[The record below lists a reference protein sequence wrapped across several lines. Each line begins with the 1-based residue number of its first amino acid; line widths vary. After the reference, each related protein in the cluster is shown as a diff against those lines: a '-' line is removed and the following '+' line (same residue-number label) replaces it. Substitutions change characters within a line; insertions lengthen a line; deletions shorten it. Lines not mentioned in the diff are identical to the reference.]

1 MIQRKVPR
9 SAERLPAIGLGTWRT
24 FDVGRAERARAP
36 LREVL
41 LRLVESGGRMID
53 TSPMYGS
60 AETVIGELVE
70 ELGLRDRVFLATKV
84 WTRGKASGVWQM
96 EESLRKLRVQQVDLI
111 QVHNLLDADIHLETL
126 DEWRRR
132 GRVRLVGITHYERGG
147 HELVERLMRSHE
159 PDFIQVNYSPAEPEA
174 AKRLLPLAQD
184 LGIAVIANRPFGGG
198 GLLRSLAARPLPDE
212 AKPLGCRG
220 WAQLLLKWIVADP
233 RVTCAIPATAS
244 AAHAAENGAAGQ
256 EPLPDA
262 ALRNRIAEAVRG

>member
-9 SAERLPAIGLGTWRT
+9 SAEPLAVVGLGTWRT

-41 LRLVESGGRMID
+41 LRLVESGGSMID

-96 EESLRKLRVQQVDLI
+96 EESLRKLRVQQVDLM
-111 QVHNLLDADIHLETL
+111 QVHNLLDADVHLETL
-126 DEWRRR
+126 AEWRRR

-147 HELVERLMRSHE
+147 HELLERLMRSHE
-159 PDFIQVNYSPAEPEA
+159 PDFIQVNYSPVEPEA
-174 AKRLLPLAQD
+174 ADRLLPLAKD

-198 GLLRSLAARPLPDE
+198 GLIAALQRRPLPDF
-212 AKPLGCRG
+212 AASLGCRS
-220 WAQLLLKWIVADP
+220 WAQLLLKWIVADT
-233 RVTCAIPATAS
+233 RVTCVIPATSNAQ
-244 AAHAAENGAAGQ
+244 HATENGMAGDG
-256 EPLPDA
+256 PLPDPV
-262 ALRNRIAEAVRG
+262 LRDRIAEAARA